1 MNYIRNN
8 PDIILQLLREH
19 LVMTG
24 SALVIAV
31 AIALPLSLLLSR
43 KPRLAAGVMGVL
55 GALYTVPSIALLI
68 LLLPLFGLNQRSVIV
83 ALVIYTQIILVR
95 NMVAGLRGV
104 PPIMLDAARG
114 MGMNS
119 WQRWWQVQMPLAL
132 PIILAGVRL
141 ALVVAIAIA
150 TIGAKFGA
158 GGLGTLLF
166 DGIAQNRYDKI
177 WAGALIVALL
187 ALTVNYLLLALEDY
201 FTIAKRINRTTR
213 RYSPSAAVRRLS
225 SSSANIRRISVL

>member
-1 MNYIRNN
+1 MSYLRNN
-8 PDIILQLLREH
+8 PDIILDLLREH
-19 LVMTG
+19 LVMAG
-24 SALVIAV
+24 SALLISLL
-31 AIALPLSLLLSR
+31 IALPLSLLLVR
-43 KPRLAAGVMGVL
+43 RPRLASVVMGVL
-55 GALYTVPSIALLI
+55 GALYTIPSIALLI
-68 LLLPLFGLNQRSVIV
+68 LLLPIFGLNQRSVIV
-83 ALVIYTQIILVR
+83 ALVLYTQIILVR

-104 PPIMLDAARG
+104 PAIMLDAARG
-114 MGMNS
+114 MGMNG
-119 WQRWWQVQMPLAL
+119 WQRWWQVQLPLAL

-201 FTIAKRINRTTR
+201 FTIEKRIKRTAR
-213 RYSPSAAVRRLS
+213 QAQPQAAVNP
-225 SSSANIRRISVL
+225 A

>member
-24 SALVIAV
+24 SALLIAV

-43 KPRLAAGVMGVL
+43 KPKLAAGVMGVL
-55 GALYTVPSIALLI
+55 GTLYTIPSIALLI
-68 LLLPLFGLNQRSVIV
+68 LLLPLFGLNQRAVIV

-104 PPIMLDAARG
+104 PPIMIDAARG
-114 MGMNS
+114 MGMNG
-119 WQRWWQVQMPLAL
+119 WQRWWQVQLPLAL

-201 FTIAKRINRTTR
+201 FTIAKRINRTAR
-213 RYSPSAAVRRLS
+213 RYSPSPAVR
-225 SSSANIRRISVL
+225 AG

>member
-1 MNYIRNN
+1 MSYLRNN
-8 PDIILQLLREH
+8 PDIILPLLREH
-19 LVMTG
+19 LVMAG
-24 SALVIAV
+24 SALLIAV
-31 AIALPLSLLLSR
+31 VIALPLSLLLSR
-43 KPRLAAGVMGVL
+43 RPRLATIVMGVL
-55 GALYTVPSIALLI
+55 GALYTIPSIALLI
-68 LLLPLFGLNQRSVIV
+68 LLLPIFGLNQRSVIV

-95 NMVAGLRGV
+95 NMVAGLHGV

-119 WQRWWQVQMPLAL
+119 WQRWWQVQLPLAL

-177 WAGALIVALL
+177 WAGALVVALL
-187 ALTVNYLLLALEDY
+187 ALTVNYGLLALEDY
-201 FTIAKRINRTTR
+201 FTIERRLKRSAR
-213 RYSPSAAVRRLS
+213 RSPAPAAVT
-225 SSSANIRRISVL
+225 AT

>member
-1 MNYIRNN
+1 MSYLRNN
-8 PDIILQLLREH
+8 PDLILQLLREH

-24 SALVIAV
+24 SALLISV
-31 AIALPLSLLLSR
+31 AIALPLSLLLNR
-43 KPRLAAGVMGVL
+43 RPRLATGVMGVL
-55 GALYTVPSIALLI
+55 GALYTIPSIALLI

-83 ALVIYTQIILVR
+83 ALVLYTQIILVR

-104 PPIMLDAARG
+104 PPIMIDAARG
-114 MGMNS
+114 MGMNG
-119 WQRWWQVQMPLAL
+119 WQRWWQVQLPLAL
-132 PIILAGVRL
+132 PIILAGLRL
-141 ALVVAIAIA
+141 ALIVAIAIA

-187 ALTVNYLLLALEDY
+187 ALTVNYALLALEDY
-201 FTIAKRINRTTR
+201 FTIAKRINRSAR
-213 RYSPSAAVRRLS
+213 RYPPPTPVTAS
-225 SSSANIRRISVL
+225 